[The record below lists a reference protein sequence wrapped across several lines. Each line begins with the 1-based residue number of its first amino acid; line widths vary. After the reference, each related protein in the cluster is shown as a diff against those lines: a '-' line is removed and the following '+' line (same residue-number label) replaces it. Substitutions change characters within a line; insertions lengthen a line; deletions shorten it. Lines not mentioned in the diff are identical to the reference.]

1 MRGFFH
7 RQGKFQPILIDD
19 ERPDQQIP
27 EDLWVKCPK
36 CDDLIYS
43 KELLD
48 NNRVCPKCSHH
59 FRMRARERIAFLA
72 DPDSFEEWDASLR
85 PEDPL
90 QFSDGSGPYLDKL
103 RKTQKKSGEPEA
115 LVTGRATID
124 DQPFALAVCDFDFL
138 GASMGS
144 VFGEK
149 FVRAAERCAADGI
162 PLLSVNASGGARMHE
177 GIFSLMQMPK
187 TIASL
192 SRLGTARVPHISLL
206 TDPCYGGVTAS
217 YATVADIVMA
227 EPRALIGFAGPRVIE
242 QITKQKLP
250 EGFQT
255 AEFLLEH
262 GMIDLIVDR
271 ASLRSTVSTLIGHY
285 ARARE
290 TRREPVVE
298 ELEETSEPIEP
309 TAKPAVT
316 FAPAN
321 FTRPNG
327 GLEATTNG

>member
-7 RQGKFQPILIDD
+7 RQGKFQPILPDD

-36 CDDLIYS
+36 CGELIYS
-43 KELLD
+43 KELHD
-48 NNRVCPKCSHH
+48 NLRVCPKCSHH
-59 FRMRARERIAFLA
+59 LRMRARERISFLA
-72 DPDSFEEWDASLR
+72 DPDSFEEWDAGLR

-90 QFSDGSGPYLDKL
+90 QFADGSGAYPEKL
-103 RKTQKKSGEPEA
+103 RRTQKKSGEPEA
-115 LVTGRATID
+115 LVTGQATID
-124 DQPFALAVCDFDFL
+124 DQPFALAVCDFEFL

-149 FVRAAERCAADGI
+149 FARAAERCASQGI

-177 GIFSLMQMPK
+177 GIFSLMQMAK

-192 SRLGTARVPHISLL
+192 SRLGEARVPHISLL

-227 EPRALIGFAGPRVIE
+227 EPGALIGFAGPRVIE

-250 EGFQT
+250 DGFQT

-271 ASLRSTVSTLIGHY
+271 SSLRSTVSTLIGHY
-285 ARARE
+285 TRASQ
-290 TRREPVVE
+290 PALVVE
-298 ELEETSEPIEP
+298 TEQPEQPAPQEET
-309 TAKPAVT
+309 PAVPVARFST
-316 FAPAN
+316 AN
-321 FTRPNG
+321 LPRFNG
-327 GLEATTNG
+327 GLEATTDG